1 MKSAGERGLVTLEKY
16 TFIDRYFHSQSELLD
31 IRHSEERDINTLF
44 SYLNNLHSTA
54 DKLLELFNCSIKT
67 APEFKLL
74 RLIRNYIH
82 HVGDV
87 DEIRLYVKIEENVI
101 VSHSQHL
108 LIPLEVLA
116 KSVKSFIDNTI
127 PDKKNKNYK
136 SKFRF
141 VQSEMSNIAEIFDYT
156 ADLMENL
163 DMFCQKPSLRL
174 DGRVYELGFD
184 MYKFVFNITNT
195 IADKCREIPEVREK
209 KVIQG
214 LDRSYSVENNIGKHD
229 VFCSPFNVPITTTE
243 GFVYAKSIDLVR

>member
-1 MKSAGERGLVTLEKY
+1 MEKY
-16 TFIDRYFHSQSELLD
+16 TFIDRYFHSQRELLD

-44 SYLNNLHSTA
+44 TYLNNLHSTA

-67 APEFKLL
+67 TPEFKML
-74 RLIRNYIH
+74 RIVRNYFH

-87 DEIRLYVKIEENVI
+87 DEVRLHVKVEENVL

-127 PDKKNKNYK
+127 PDEKNKNYK
-136 SKFRF
+136 AKLRF
-141 VQSEMSNIAEIFDYT
+141 VQREMSYIAEIFDY
-156 ADLMENL
+156 AANLMKDLE
-163 DMFCQKPSLRL
+163 MFCQKPSLRL

-195 IADKCREIPEVREK
+195 IADKCREIPELREK
-209 KVIQG
+209 KVIQE
-214 LDRSYSVENNIGKHD
+214 LDWSYRSENNIGKHD
-229 VFCSPFNVPITTTE
+229 VFCSPSNVPITTTE
-243 GFVYAKSIDLVR
+243 GFVYAKDIDLVR